1 MIHELLTILLPIGKL
16 LMASSLLLVFYWLI
30 FKDKSS
36 HNESR
41 LYLSSIAFLTILLS
55 QFKLV
60 VYTPPTRIVEIDALN
75 NSMSF
80 GTENSS
86 QMPVSQESFQHIM
99 TLPNFLFAVYA
110 VVALILF
117 SVLLRQYFQIFRLK
131 KSGLVER
138 KEVYTL
144 VVNSEVPT
152 PFSFGRNIFIG
163 PDLTGDKR
171 EMIVQHEYWHIKH
184 HHYRDVMLMEILVRL
199 FWFNPI
205 MWMIRKELRS
215 VHEFQ
220 ADQSVLNEGYDLF
233 HYQTIILEEVMGN
246 HSCLANGFNQ
256 SFTKKRFIKMKNTNP
271 SNFSPLRQVVLIPL
285 LLFVF
290 CLFSFT
296 KGQGQVKYVEKPTPI
311 KQKDTSNVSKTTITS
326 IAPMTDKQ
334 EALAN
339 SSKDEKSNVLLTD
352 SILNKITAEENLNS
366 MQKSLEKIQVSID
379 TYKKL
384 VGKSDFSQNGVEV
397 GAILYPLGIVHRPD
411 GTLMD
416 GNLLTERF
424 LATIKQSE
432 IQQALLFMNEY
443 QQNLQQLYTSNAS
456 TKEKVK
462 HYFDMRSTYYKND
475 FVSKIM
481 IQELTFRLPYG
492 TKTISKTDSQLKGED
507 IHPFK
512 LKIERLEDRSVRLT
526 GFEGCNYRDL
536 SYLNPSFNQLIDN
549 YGMLNKNEV
558 RDSKFIF
565 EVTWNRDGM
574 TLIGIKGTTWSKI
587 FITGPNGNCSQV
599 IDQNGAVN

>member
-60 VYTPPTRIVEIDALN
+60 VYTPPTRIVEIEALN

-131 KSGLVER
+131 KRGLVER
-138 KEVYTL
+138 KEVYSL

-220 ADQSVLNEGYDLF
+220 ADHSVLNEGYDLF
-233 HYQTIILEEVMGN
+233 HYQTFILEEVMGN

-256 SFTKKRFIKMKNTNP
+256 SFTKKRFIMMKNTNP
-271 SNFSPLRQVVLIPL
+271 SKFSPLRQVVLIPL
-285 LLFVF
+285 LLLVF

-296 KGQGQVKYVEKPTPI
+296 KGQGQVKYVEKPRQLV
-311 KQKDTSNVSKTTITS
+311 QKDTSMVSKTTIPS

-334 EALAN
+334 EASAN
-339 SSKDEKSNVLLTD
+339 SSKDEKSGVLPPD
-352 SILNKITAEENLNS
+352 SLLNKVTAGDML
-366 MQKSLEKIQVSID
+366 KSLETCLEKTQVSID

-397 GAILYPLGIVHRPD
+397 VSILYPFGTPYRGD
-411 GTLMD
+411 GTFMD
-416 GNLLTERF
+416 GTMLSEKF
-424 LATIKQSE
+424 LATIKQSD
-432 IQQALLFMNEY
+432 IQQALQFMNEY
-443 QQNLQQLYTSNAS
+443 QQNVHQIYTSNVP
-456 TKEKVK
+456 TKEKLK
-462 HYFDMRSTYYKND
+462 QYLELRLTYMKND
-475 FVSKIM
+475 FVNKIL
-481 IQELTFRLPYG
+481 IQELTLRQPYRPR
-492 TKTISKTDSQLKGED
+492 TISKTDSQLKGED

-512 LKIERLEDRSVRLT
+512 LKIELLEDKRVHLT
-526 GFEGCNYRDL
+526 GFEGCNYREL
-536 SYLNPSFNQLIDN
+536 KYFNPSFNQLIDR
-549 YGMLNKNEV
+549 YGMLNKNEI
-558 RDSKFIF
+558 RDSHFIF
-565 EVTWNRDGM
+565 EVTRNPDGM
-574 TLIGIKGTTWSKI
+574 TLIGIKGTKWSKI
-587 FITGPNGNCSQV
+587 VITGPNGICSQV